1 MHATPPTLLRSL
13 GLGAAAL
20 LALVCWRGL
29 SPATGA
35 MGALL
40 LFAMAAV
47 VRRARDPRP
56 LIVIDDTGI
65 ADLRLKIGTLAWQ
78 DIRRAYACSLKGAT
92 FICFEF
98 YEPERYL
105 RRLPLLQRVAGQ
117 LWRLFGISPV
127 HVATGHLGLRHDEL
141 YELVLAHC
149 EASAAR
155 KTPAP
160 VRTT

>member
-1 MHATPPTLLRSL
+1 VHATPQTIQRSL
-13 GLGAAAL
+13 GLAAAAL
-20 LALVCWRGL
+20 LGLIWWRGL

-40 LFAMAAV
+40 LIALALS

-56 LIVIDDTGI
+56 LLVIDDTGI
-65 ADLRLKIGTLAWQ
+65 ADLRLKLGTLAWR

-98 YEPERYL
+98 HEPERYL
-105 RRLPLLQRVAGQ
+105 GRLPWFQRAAGQ

-127 HVATGHLGLRHDEL
+127 HVATGHLELPHDEL

-149 EASAAR
+149 EASAGR
-155 KTPAP
+155 KTSDP
-160 VRTT
+160 VSR